1 MISPE
6 PPKPSIDF
14 LDASP
19 SQLIKSNTTI
29 PVSPGAIN
37 IISSGDQY
45 WKQKGAISS
54 YQKGLFFGRGDM
66 SNIYLN
72 EFIKKFRKVFE
83 DIVREELKAKN
94 QTFEA
99 FKDDFKALEMIFN
112 MILRHLSSNAVE
124 LKDEKN
130 IAIMHGFITS
140 YVDSLTPR

>member
-1 MISPE
+1 MLNAETPL
-6 PPKPSIDF
+6 PSIDF
-14 LDASP
+14 LDASH
-19 SQLIKSNTTI
+19 SQLIKSNT
-29 PVSPGAIN
+29 PVTLSPGAIN

-45 WKQKGAISS
+45 WKQKGAIAS

-130 IAIMHGFITS
+130 IAIMHGFITA